1 MQLDLSGKRALVC
14 GSTQGIGRAVAHE
27 LAALGA
33 SVTLLARNAEA
44 LAKVRDELPK
54 PNAANKA
61 NPHTSPAPPTPA
73 QEHHWLAADFA
84 DLNAVRTVAATIADD
99 AGKGGKGKGGSGTYH
114 ILINNTGGP
123 AGGPIAEANE
133 QAFADAFS
141 AHLLANQILTRAVLP
156 GMKAAGYGRIIN
168 IISTSVK
175 APIPGLGVSNTIRAA
190 VASWAKTLAGEL
202 APFGI
207 TVNNVLPGFTD
218 TARLGALF
226 SAKAQKTGARVEDVT
241 REAIDSIPMRRL
253 GRAEEIAAAA
263 AFLASPA
270 AGYITGINLPVDGG
284 RLPVL

>member
-54 PNAANKA
+54 PNATK
-61 NPHTSPAPPTPA
+61 PAPATPA

-241 REAIDSIPMRRL
+241 REAIASIPMGRL